1 VIEPLHA
8 SGNSPTT
15 PPAADASAT
24 GPVDASHHDDAAD
37 ATAAC
42 EPVGESCGN
51 AGQCCSAYCH
61 GGTCTCRSIGF
72 ACAHDADCCA
82 GLGCTNGVCGNND
95 PNAYAVC
102 QTCGSAAP
110 CADGAPFC
118 IRADG
123 YADETYCASDCTAN
137 PNVCAPDMTCTALLD
152 DQLQPT
158 GTSDAFRT
166 TRRAAAPMASPSAI
180 SRARARARRAVAPAT
195 HVSGPKRAC
204 SACCAPTRAPASPA
218 VPDRLACC
226 GHEPQFAANRDWPDP
241 REINRPTTIADDCY
255 VADANRRTT
264 RHRREARPVRRPFG
278 TLGGPPTHRR
288 VWVRA
293 TPTRSSRA
301 SFARVPGR
309 CIKARSCGARL
320 VLRPALSDPTPACE
334 ARRTRGAAAKDYRA

>member
-1 VIEPLHA
+1 MRTILAVMVAVVTSCHGS
-8 SGNSPTT
+8 SGSSPNT
-15 PPAADASAT
+15 PPAADAAAN
-24 GPVDASHHDDAAD
+24 GPVDASHHDD

-61 GGTCTCRSIGF
+61 GDTCTCRSIGF

-158 GTSDAFRT
+158 GKSGCLPNNSSCSGSDGQARCDVSCTSEGATCGCAGYTCVSTEAGLFCLLCT
-166 TRRAAAPMASPSAI
+166 NSGSGISCSP
-180 SRARARARRAVAPAT
+180 
-195 HVSGPKRAC
+195 
-204 SACCAPTRAPASPA
+204 
-218 VPDRLACC
+218 
-226 GHEPQFAANRDWPDP
+226 
-241 REINRPTTIADDCY
+241 
-255 VADANRRTT
+255 
-264 RHRREARPVRRPFG
+264 
-278 TLGGPPTHRR
+278 
-288 VWVRA
+288 
-293 TPTRSSRA
+293 
-301 SFARVPGR
+301 
-309 CIKARSCGARL
+309 
-320 VLRPALSDPTPACE
+320 
-334 ARRTRGAAAKDYRA
+334 